1 MSKRERIFTQFYLTL
16 IGLIKSL
23 HQHVVSI
30 CMPIPSHHI
39 ITYLTGLS
47 AAACMT
53 APAQITR
60 EDKLIQIFLPKVSAR
75 GAAKGAAKNAPRS
88 REEVI

>member
-1 MSKRERIFTQFYLTL
+1 
-16 IGLIKSL
+16 
-23 HQHVVSI
+23 
-30 CMPIPSHHI
+30 
-39 ITYLTGLS
+39 
-47 AAACMT
+47 MT